1 MRLHHDAMMLVMR
14 TTVNIDDDVLE
25 RAKDIAR
32 VRQVSVGE
40 ALSALARRGMEA
52 QVELREDPLTGLLV
66 IHAPG
71 AKAFTP
77 EKVQQMLEDDEWER
91 YQKAFKP

>member
-1 MRLHHDAMMLVMR
+1 MMLVMR

-25 RAKDIAR
+25 RAKDLAR

-52 QVELREDPLTGLLV
+52 QVELKLDPVTGLMVLHGTGMRSLSIDEV
-66 IHAPG
+66 NELRDDDFERHEELMRYLQQ
-71 AKAFTP
+71 
-77 EKVQQMLEDDEWER
+77 EKE
-91 YQKAFKP
+91 K

>member
-1 MRLHHDAMMLVMR
+1 MMLVMR

-40 ALSALARRGMEA
+40 ALSDLARRGMEA

-66 IHAPG
+66 VHVPG
-71 AKAFTP
+71 ARKITS
-77 EKVQQMLEDDEWER
+77 EDVYRLQEEEDLDKVREFMR
-91 YQKAFKP
+91 KR